1 MDKLF
6 IIKIG
11 GQSIDDKQNCSSF
24 LRAFASIKEK
34 KILVHGGGTLA
45 TQIAT
50 RLGIPQNL
58 IEGRRITDAE
68 TLKVI
73 IMTYA
78 GYINKNLVA
87 QLQSQGCNALGLS
100 GADGN
105 AIKAHKRTIS
115 GIDYGFVGDIDEVNA
130 PFLQGLIGENLVPV
144 IAALTHDGKGQLL
157 NSNADTIAQEIAKA
171 LSSLYEVSL
180 IYTFE
185 KNGVLRKPEDENSV
199 IPKIDWPSYQELKK
213 LQIIY
218 GGMIPKL
225 DNAFIALHKGVKKL
239 MIGKAENL
247 LDLLEGKSG
256 TTLTHDQ

>member
-11 GQSIDDKQNCSSF
+11 GQVIDDKQKCSSF

-45 TQIAT
+45 TQMAT

-73 IMTYA
+73 TMTYA
-78 GYINKNLVA
+78 GYINKNLVS

-105 AIKAHKRTIS
+105 AIKAHKRIFN
-115 GIDYGFVGDIDEVNA
+115 GIDYGLVGDIDEVNA
-130 PFLQGLIGENLVPV
+130 PFFQILIAENLVPV
-144 IAALTHDGKGQLL
+144 MAALTHDGSGQLL
-157 NSNADTIAQEIAKA
+157 NTNADTIAQEIAKA
-171 LSSLYEVSL
+171 LSSFYEVSL
-180 IYTFE
+180 LYIFE
-185 KNGVLRKPEDENSV
+185 KNGVLCKQDDENSV
-199 IPKIDWPSYQELKK
+199 IPTINWTSYQELKK
-213 LQIIY
+213 MKIIF

-225 DNAFIALHKGVKKL
+225 DNAFIALQRGVKKL